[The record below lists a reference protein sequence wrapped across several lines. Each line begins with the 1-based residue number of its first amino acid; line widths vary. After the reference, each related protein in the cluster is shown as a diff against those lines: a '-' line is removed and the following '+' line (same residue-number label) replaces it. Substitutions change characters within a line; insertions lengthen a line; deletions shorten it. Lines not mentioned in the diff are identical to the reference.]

1 MARDRLAALRAQNG
15 GDNGY
20 TNMSDNSYPSQQY
33 TNPYAQ
39 QDNGRYEM
47 SAVNNSTTQLTAGD
61 TSDMTSFYTEISSI
75 QDQIRTYNDT
85 VQRIADLHNRSL
97 NQTDEAAA
105 QRNASQLEQLQ
116 DDVSSL
122 SSQLQRRIKDL
133 MSKSLPGRDGQIRA
147 QQTNLVNAK
156 FVEAIQNYQVVERDY
171 RSKSKQRVER
181 QFKIVKPDAT
191 PEEVK
196 AAVNDDSGNG
206 QIFSQALMNSNRFGE
221 SRAAYREVQSRHED
235 LKKIEKT
242 LTELA
247 QLFND
252 SRHEDLKKIEKTLTE
267 LAQLFND
274 MSVLVAQQDET
285 IDTIEHH
292 AMETHKDME
301 AGLQHTEAAVVS
313 ARGARKKRWICFGI
327 IVAIIIIVVIIVL
340 VVLAQNG
347 AFRGSGSNNNN
358 SQPQPTTSA

>member
-252 SRHEDLKKIEKTLTE
+252 
-267 LAQLFND
+267 

-347 AFRGSGSNNNN
+347 AFRGSGSNNNS
-358 SQPQPTTSA
+358 SQPQATASA

>member
-15 GDNGY
+15 SDNGY
-20 TNMSDNSYPSQQY
+20 TNMSDDAPPSQQY

-61 TSDMTSFYTEISSI
+61 ASDMSSFYTEISSI

-97 NQTDEAAA
+97 NQADEAAV

-191 PEEVK
+191 PEEIK

-221 SRAAYREVQSRHED
+221 SRAAYREVQ
-235 LKKIEKT
+235 
-242 LTELA
+242 
-247 QLFND
+247 

-327 IVAIIIIVVIIVL
+327 IIAIIIVVLIIVL
-340 VVLAQNG
+340 VVLAQ
-347 AFRGSGSNNNN
+347 ASETLTGSGGNNNN
-358 SQPQPTTSA
+358 SQPQATARI

>member
-15 GDNGY
+15 GDAGY
-20 TNMSDNSYPSQQY
+20 TNVSDNSYPSQQY

-47 SAVNNSTTQLTAGD
+47 SAVNNSTTQLTTGD
-61 TSDMTSFYTEISSI
+61 ASDMSTFYTEISSI

-97 NQTDEAAA
+97 NQADETAA

-171 RSKSKQRVER
+171 RAKSKQRVER

-191 PEEVK
+191 SEEIK

-252 SRHEDLKKIEKTLTE
+252 
-267 LAQLFND
+267 

-301 AGLQHTEAAVVS
+301 AGLQHTDAAVVS

-327 IVAIIIIVVIIVL
+327 IVAIIIVVLIIVL

-347 AFRGSGSNNNN
+347 VFKGSGSNNNN
-358 SQPQPTTSA
+358 SQPQTTARA

>member
-20 TNMSDNSYPSQQY
+20 TNMSDNDNSYPSQPY
-33 TNPYAQ
+33 SNRPNPYAQ

-47 SAVNNSTTQLTAGD
+47 ANVNNSTTQLTTGD
-61 TSDMTSFYTEISSI
+61 SGDMSSFYTEISSI
-75 QDQIRTYNDT
+75 QDQIRSYNDT
-85 VQRIADLHNRSL
+85 VQRIADLHNRSM

-116 DDVSSL
+116 DDVSTL

-171 RSKSKQRVER
+171 RAKSKQRVER

-191 PEEVK
+191 PEEIS

-252 SRHEDLKKIEKTLTE
+252 
-267 LAQLFND
+267 

-285 IDTIEHH
+285 IDNIEHA

-301 AGLQHTEAAVVS
+301 AGLKHTEAAVVS
-313 ARGARKKRWICFGI
+313 AAGARKKRWICFVIILIILI
-327 IVAIIIIVVIIVL
+327 IVAIVVAVQ
-340 VVLAQNG
+340 VMNAKKAV
-347 AFRGSGSNNNN
+347 SS
-358 SQPQPTTSA
+358 

>member
-1 MARDRLAALRAQNG
+1 
-15 GDNGY
+15 
-20 TNMSDNSYPSQQY
+20 MSDNSYPSQQY

-39 QDNGRYEM
+39 QDNERYEM
-47 SAVNNSTTQLTAGD
+47 SAVNNSTTQLTTGD
-61 TSDMTSFYTEISSI
+61 SSDMSSFYTEISSI

-85 VQRIADLHNRSL
+85 VQRISDLHNRSM

-105 QRNASQLEQLQ
+105 QRNTSQLEQLQ

-171 RSKSKQRVER
+171 RAKSKQRVER

-252 SRHEDLKKIEKTLTE
+252 
-267 LAQLFND
+267 

-301 AGLQHTEAAVVS
+301 IGLQHTDAAVVS

-327 IVAIIIIVVIIVL
+327 IVAVVIIIVIIVL
-340 VVLAQNG
+340 VVLAQV
-347 AFRGSGSNNNN
+347 SGIL
-358 SQPQPTTSA
+358 TCTELH

>member
-15 GDNGY
+15 SDNGY

-33 TNPYAQ
+33 TNPYAE

-61 TSDMTSFYTEISSI
+61 SSDMSSFYTEISSI

-85 VQRIADLHNRSL
+85 VQRIADLHSRSL
-97 NQTDEAAA
+97 NQADEAAA

-191 PEEVK
+191 PEEIS

-221 SRAAYREVQSRHED
+221 SRAAYREVQ
-235 LKKIEKT
+235 
-242 LTELA
+242 
-247 QLFND
+247 

-327 IVAIIIIVVIIVL
+327 IVAIIIVVLIIVL

-347 AFRGSGSNNNN
+347 MLGGGSNNNNNNN
-358 SQPQPTTSA
+358 SQPQATARA

>member
-15 GDNGY
+15 SDNGY
-20 TNMSDNSYPSQQY
+20 TNMSDDAPPSQQY

-47 SAVNNSTTQLTAGD
+47 SAVNNSTTQLAAGD
-61 TSDMTSFYTEISSI
+61 ASDMSSFYTEISSI

-97 NQTDEAAA
+97 NQADEAAV

-171 RSKSKQRVER
+171 RSKSKQR
-181 QFKIVKPDAT
+181 
-191 PEEVK
+191 

-221 SRAAYREVQSRHED
+221 SRAAYREVQ
-235 LKKIEKT
+235 
-242 LTELA
+242 
-247 QLFND
+247 

-327 IVAIIIIVVIIVL
+327 IIAIIIVVLIIVL
-340 VVLAQNG
+340 VVLAQ
-347 AFRGSGSNNNN
+347 ASETDVWPKLR
-358 SQPQPTTSA
+358 

>member
-20 TNMSDNSYPSQQY
+20 TNMSDNAYPSQQY

-47 SAVNNSTTQLTAGD
+47 SAVNNSTTQLTAAD
-61 TSDMTSFYTEISSI
+61 STDMTSFYSEISSI

-156 FVEAIQNYQVVERDY
+156 FVEAIQNYQVAERDY

-191 PEEVK
+191 PDEIK
-196 AAVNDDSGNG
+196 AAVNDDSGSG
-206 QIFSQALMNSNRFGE
+206 QVFSQALMNSNRFGE
-221 SRAAYREVQSRHED
+221 SRAAYKEVQ
-235 LKKIEKT
+235 
-242 LTELA
+242 
-247 QLFND
+247 

-301 AGLQHTEAAVVS
+301 AGLQHTETAVVS

-327 IVAIIIIVVIIVL
+327 IVAIIIIVIIIVL

-347 AFRGSGSNNNN
+347 VFKGSSSNNNA
-358 SQPQPTTSA
+358 SQPQPTATASA

>member
-15 GDNGY
+15 SDNGY

-33 TNPYAQ
+33 TNPYAD

-47 SAVNNSTTQLTAGD
+47 AAVNNSTTQLTAGD
-61 TSDMTSFYTEISSI
+61 ASDMSSFYTEISSI

-85 VQRIADLHNRSL
+85 VQRIADLHSRSL
-97 NQTDEAAA
+97 NQADEAAA

-116 DDVSSL
+116 DDVGSL

-191 PEEVK
+191 AEEIK

-252 SRHEDLKKIEKTLTE
+252 VSVEFDRFDLI
-267 LAQLFND
+267 
-274 MSVLVAQQDET
+274 
-285 IDTIEHH
+285 
-292 AMETHKDME
+292 
-301 AGLQHTEAAVVS
+301 
-313 ARGARKKRWICFGI
+313 
-327 IVAIIIIVVIIVL
+327 
-340 VVLAQNG
+340 
-347 AFRGSGSNNNN
+347 
-358 SQPQPTTSA
+358 

>member
-15 GDNGY
+15 GDGGY

-61 TSDMTSFYTEISSI
+61 SSDMSSFYTEISSI

-85 VQRIADLHNRSL
+85 VQRISDLHNRSL

-171 RSKSKQRVER
+171 RAKSKQRVER

-221 SRAAYREVQSRHED
+221 SRAAYKEVQ
-235 LKKIEKT
+235 
-242 LTELA
+242 
-247 QLFND
+247 

-285 IDTIEHH
+285 IDTIEQH

-327 IVAIIIIVVIIVL
+327 IVAVVIIIVIIVL

-347 AFRGSGSNNNN
+347 AFKGSGGSNNNTA
-358 SQPQPTTSA
+358 PQPTASA

>member
-15 GDNGY
+15 SDNGY
-20 TNMSDNSYPSQQY
+20 TNMSDDAPPSQQY

-61 TSDMTSFYTEISSI
+61 ASDMSSFYTEISSI

-97 NQTDEAAA
+97 NQADEAAV

-147 QQTNLVNAK
+147 QQTNL
-156 FVEAIQNYQVVERDY
+156 
-171 RSKSKQRVER
+171 RVER

-191 PEEVK
+191 PEEIK

-221 SRAAYREVQSRHED
+221 SRAAYREVQ
-235 LKKIEKT
+235 
-242 LTELA
+242 
-247 QLFND
+247 

-327 IVAIIIIVVIIVL
+327 IIAIIIVVLIIVL
-340 VVLAQNG
+340 VVLAQ
-347 AFRGSGSNNNN
+347 ASETLTGSGGNNN
-358 SQPQPTTSA
+358 SSQPQATARI

>member
-15 GDNGY
+15 NDGY
-20 TNMSDNSYPSQQY
+20 TNMSDDNSYPSQPY
-33 TNPYAQ
+33 SSRPSNPYAQ

-47 SAVNNSTTQLTAGD
+47 SNVHNSTTQLTIGDAGD
-61 TSDMTSFYTEISSI
+61 MSSFYTEISSI
-75 QDQIRTYNDT
+75 QDQIRSYNDT

-97 NQTDEAAA
+97 NQTDEATA
-105 QRNASQLEQLQ
+105 QRNTAQLEQLL
-116 DDVSSL
+116 DEVSGL

-171 RSKSKQRVER
+171 RAKSKQRVER

-191 PEEVK
+191 PEEIR
-196 AAVNDDSGNG
+196 AAVNDDSGNN

-252 SRHEDLKKIEKTLTE
+252 
-267 LAQLFND
+267 

-285 IDTIEHH
+285 IDTIEHA

-301 AGLQHTEAAVVS
+301 AGLKHTEAAVES
-313 ARGARKKRWICFGI
+313 ARGARKKRWICFFIILIILI
-327 IVAIIIIVVIIVL
+327 IVAIVVAVQ
-340 VVLAQNG
+340 VVRING
-347 AFRGSGSNNNN
+347 NKSNNN
-358 SQPQPTTSA
+358 STTP

>member
-15 GDNGY
+15 GGDAGY
-20 TNMSDNSYPSQQY
+20 QNMSDNSY

-39 QDNGRYEM
+39 QDTGRYEM
-47 SAVNNSTTQLTAGD
+47 ANVNNSTAQLVGGSGD
-61 TSDMTSFYTEISSI
+61 GSDMSAFYTEISSI
-75 QDQIRTYNDT
+75 QDSIRSYNDT

-105 QRNASQLEQLQ
+105 QRNAQQLEQLVE
-116 DDVSSL
+116 DANGISR
-122 SSQLQRRIKDL
+122 QLQRRIKDL

-171 RSKSKQRVER
+171 RAKSKQRVER
-181 QFKIVKPDAT
+181 QFKIAKPDAT
-191 PEEVK
+191 PEEIK
-196 AAVNDDSGNG
+196 AAVNDDAGNG
-206 QIFSQALMNSNRFGE
+206 QIFAQALMSSNRFGE
-221 SRAAYREVQSRHED
+221 SRSAYREVQ
-235 LKKIEKT
+235 
-242 LTELA
+242 
-247 QLFND
+247 

-285 IDTIEHH
+285 IDQIEHS
-292 AMETHKDME
+292 AMETSKDME
-301 AGLQHTEAAVVS
+301 VGLKHTEAAVVS

-327 IVAIIIIVVIIVL
+327 IVVVLIIIAIVL
-340 VVLAQNG
+340 AIHFVNLNKG
-347 AFRGSGSNNNN
+347 NN
-358 SQPQPTTSA
+358 SA